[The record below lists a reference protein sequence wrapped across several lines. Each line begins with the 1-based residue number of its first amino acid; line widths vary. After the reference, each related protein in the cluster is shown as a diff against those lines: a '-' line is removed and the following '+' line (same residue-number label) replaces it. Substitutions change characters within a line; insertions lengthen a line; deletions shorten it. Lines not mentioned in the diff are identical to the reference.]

1 MATDVLHNRIALNY
15 LLNNEGSLD
24 LFLRFLNNPAMIFT
38 HAQELRN
45 ILELAEQQTTE
56 DEMSGETDLA
66 TKNLTD
72 LE

>member
-15 LLNNEGSLD
+15 LLDNQGSLD

-45 ILELAEQQTTE
+45 ILELAEQATDGET
-56 DEMSGETDLA
+56 SGDTDLA
-66 TKNLTD
+66 AKNLTD